1 MADFRKWFYALAFVA
16 LIAGL
21 TVPASAQIVP
31 FNCTVTQGG
40 ATPTVRVEG
49 YTEQVGDLV
58 LGCSGGTP
66 TSAGG
71 LVPGV
76 DITITLTPT
85 SPARSLRAPLK
96 TPS

>member
-49 YTEQVGDLV
+49 YTELVGDLV

-66 TSAGG
+66 T
-71 LVPGV
+71 
-76 DITITLTPT
+76 
-85 SPARSLRAPLK
+85 
-96 TPS
+96 